1 MRSVL
6 VIVIVIVTFAL
17 AACGQQANEQP
28 AAASLSEV
36 GSVLPAGFPAEDQAQ
51 LSAECVVY
59 SRLTGANDNALRW
72 EASLTI
78 DQGFSVEEAA
88 QLVASSVNP
97 LSATPASER
106 DAAAAWCAE
115 NLPDPQP

>member
-6 VIVIVIVTFAL
+6 VIAILAL
-17 AACGQQANEQP
+17 AACDQP
-28 AAASLSEV
+28 SSDQPEATSLSDIV
-36 GSVLPAGFPAEDQAQ
+36 SVLPEGFPAADEAQ
-51 LSAECVVY
+51 RAAECVVY
-59 SRLTGANDNALRW
+59 SRLAGADDNAMRW

-78 DQGFSVEEAA
+78 DQGYSVEEAA

-97 LSATPASER
+97 LSANPAAER
-106 DAAAAWCAE
+106 EAAASWCAE

>member
-1 MRSVL
+1 MRSLL
-6 VIVIVIVTFAL
+6 VIAVFAL
-17 AACGQQANEQP
+17 AACGPQPNEQP
-28 AAASLSEV
+28 AAASLAEV
-36 GSVLPAGFPAEDQAQ
+36 ASVLPGGFPADDQAQ

-72 EASLTI
+72 EAILTI
-78 DQGFSVEEAA
+78 DQGFSVEEAG

-115 NLPDPQP
+115 NMPDPQP

>member
-6 VIVIVIVTFAL
+6 VIAIMAL
-17 AACGQQANEQP
+17 AACGQPSSDQP
-28 AAASLSEV
+28 EADIA
-36 GSVLPAGFPAEDQAQ
+36 SVLPEGFPPADEAQ
-51 LSAECVVY
+51 RAAECVVY
-59 SRLTGANDNALRW
+59 SRLAGADDNAMRW

-78 DQGFSVEEAA
+78 DQGYSVEEAA

-97 LSATPASER
+97 LSANPAAER
-106 DAAAAWCAE
+106 EAAASWCAE

>member
-6 VIVIVIVTFAL
+6 VIAILAL
-17 AACGQQANEQP
+17 AACGQPSSDQP
-28 AAASLSEV
+28 EATSLSDIV
-36 GSVLPAGFPAEDQAQ
+36 SVLPEGFPAADEAQ
-51 LSAECVVY
+51 RSAECVVY

-78 DQGFSVEEAA
+78 DQGYSVEEAA

-97 LSATPASER
+97 LSANPASER
-106 DAAAAWCAE
+106 DAAAAWCTE

>member
-1 MRSVL
+1 MRSAF
-6 VIVIVIVTFAL
+6 VIAVFAL
-17 AACGQQANEQP
+17 AACGQSSNEQM
-28 AAASLSEV
+28 AATPISEV
-36 GSVLPAGFPAEDQAQ
+36 ASVLPANFPAEDQAQ
-51 LSAECVVY
+51 RAAECVVY
-59 SRLTGANDNALRW
+59 SRLTGGNDNALRW

-78 DQGFSVEEAA
+78 DQGFSVEEAG

-115 NLPDPQP
+115 NLPNPQP